1 MKNRI
6 KELREKKG
14 LSQTQLAQLVDST
27 QTIVSKIE
35 NGKQSLTTEQL
46 ARFAAVLEVHPS
58 ELVDDPQWN
67 RTPLSQLNEPLLRV
81 ISQAVVKAARKQPQ
95 LTDTDAAAVIAS
107 LYRQYAPKQGAHVA
121 QAEHIEAD
129 AELLVA
135 HELAKRV

>member
-6 KELREKKG
+6 RELREGKR
-14 LSQTQLAQLVDST
+14 LSQSQLAELVDST

-35 NGKQSLTTEQL
+35 NGKQSLTTELL
-46 ARFAAVLEVHPS
+46 ARYAEALGVHPS

-67 RTPLSQLNEPLLRV
+67 RVPLSQLNEPLLRV
-81 ISQAVVKAARKQPQ
+81 VSQAVMKTVRKQPK
-95 LTDTDAAAVIAS
+95 LTDTEAAAVITS
-107 LYRQYAPKQGAHVA
+107 LYRQYAPKQGAHAA
-121 QAEHIEAD
+121 QAKHIEAD